1 MKYPKEYLDEIKTRL
16 KVSSVI
22 SKTITLKKRGKEFI
36 GLSPFKNEK
45 TPSFTVND
53 EKGFY
58 HCFSTGEHG
67 NIFDF
72 LMKTQNLKFGE
83 TVKILSNLAGMRPY
97 IFSKEDEQRE
107 KMFKEYVSAFND
119 YLNICHNNILNNKN
133 DKIADYLKKRN
144 LSLDIIKKFKLGF
157 NQDNRD
163 IYEKLKVRHKEKTL
177 SDTGLF
183 YYDEKQSKFIEK
195 FRNRLIFPIYNIT
208 NSPIGVGG
216 RIIENKNYLAKY
228 INSPETPFFKKGSNL
243 YNLNYVRS
251 LSNSN
256 DTVFLVEG
264 YMDVIGLAKN
274 NIFNSVASLGT
285 ALTDKQI
292 NILNQFFDHI
302 IICFD
307 SDLSGYNAAKRAAE
321 NSVRD
326 LQPNKKISFLF
337 LPEKEDPDTFVNK
350 NGKEYFLKFS
360 KDNIISIFD
369 FIFKSYKK
377 NLENNPSSM
386 ALFEK
391 NLRNSAN
398 SIKDNYIRKYA
409 LEYYLDKIS
418 SLTPNIKSIK
428 YFSSKRQ
435 SSLNITQKYYER
447 TKKISSIEIKE
458 FSILCLILKNLKFF
472 GENIHLIDELSLIT
486 NENSLILN
494 TIKND
499 LSKGTS
505 LDMHNLNID
514 SQLIDKI
521 FNFASI
527 KFILEKNKFN
537 DQNIL
542 EIFNDIKRDIK
553 NYELEVR
560 IEELEAKFSKDFNEN
575 TFNELKELKKLQ
587 KTN

>member
-16 KVSSVI
+16 KVSTVI
-22 SKTITLKKRGKEFI
+22 SKTITLKRRGKEFV

-53 EKGFY
+53 EKEFY

-97 IFSKEDEQRE
+97 VFSKEDEQRE
-107 KMFKEYVSAFND
+107 KMFKEYVSVFRD
-119 YLNICHNNILNNKN
+119 YLEICHNNILNNKN
-133 DKIADYLKKRN
+133 DMVINYLKKRN
-144 LSLDIIKKFKLGF
+144 IPLNIIKKFKIGF

-163 IYEKLKVRHKEKTL
+163 IYEKLKITHKEKTL

-183 YYDEKQSKFIEK
+183 YYDEKKNKFIEK
-195 FRNRLIFPIYNIT
+195 FRNRLIFPIFNIT
-208 NSPIGVGG
+208 NNPIGVGG
-216 RIIENKNYLAKY
+216 RIIESKNYLAKY

-251 LSNSN
+251 LSNKN

-274 NIFNSVASLGT
+274 NILNAVASLGT
-285 ALTDKQI
+285 ALTDRQI
-292 NILNQFFDHI
+292 SILNQFFDHI

-307 SDLSGYNAAKRAAE
+307 SDLSGVKAAKRAAE
-321 NSVRD
+321 NSIKD
-326 LQPNKKISFLF
+326 LQANKKISFLF

-350 NGKEYFLKFS
+350 NGNEYFLKFS
-360 KDNIISIFD
+360 KDNTVSIFD
-369 FIFKSYKK
+369 FIFNSYKQ

-391 NLRNSAN
+391 SLRNSAN
-398 SIKDNYIRKYA
+398 SIKDNLIRKYA

-418 SLTPNIKSIK
+418 SLKLNIKNTK
-428 YFSSKRQ
+428 TFFSKKFK
-435 SSLNITQKYYER
+435 SLNITQKYYEK

-458 FSILCLILKNLKFF
+458 FSILKFF
-472 GENIHLIDELSLIT
+472 GHNINLIDELKLIT

-494 TIKND
+494 TIRND
-499 LSKGTS
+499 LSKGTG
-505 LDMHNLNID
+505 LNIQDLNID
-514 SQLIDKI
+514 SQLIEKI

-527 KFILEKNKFN
+527 KFILEKNKLN

-553 NYELEVR
+553 NYELEIR

-587 KTN
+587 KIN